1 MQGIY
6 AHLSHIQEPR
16 AREVALLPIS
26 LLASSF
32 MTEVVVALLMCPLP
46 LDRYQGGGLPATTAP
61 MVEAASLLGWESL
74 LVNPEEPATLPGGP
88 SSMNCGAYAKH
99 ETLPEH
105 GRVSVLHI

>member
-46 LDRYQGGGLPATTAP
+46 LDRYQGGGLPATTAH